1 MSSHRLR
8 FAGTLFLFLGIL
20 ALVAVLAATWA
31 LPDPEARPNDLFR
44 DLSPSVY
51 AEELA
56 VYQRELVRG
65 WLIVS
70 GAVAGVAVVLLA
82 VVAPRAGYRWFDS
95 GMFLVPLYGQ
105 LVFVPRLLWRASA
118 RPWPRPRRGA
128 EWIREK
134 ARALAAQLQG
144 RPVSQP
150 VPVGGGGPGVSSG
163 VPPLD
168 PAGAPARVSVQGPGT
183 PPPVGSPPTRRPSA
197 AVVGW
202 VFLLLV
208 VAVLG
213 TLGAMRLGRAEERAD
228 RLADELRRARA
239 DLTILREEF
248 GAMRRQLGAITGRLP
263 PDVPELIGKVRRA
276 VVTVEVP
283 GHGIGSGFAIEA
295 DLPDGFRTAILT
307 SEHVVHGAV
316 VEGSTSVLVTQGTRT
331 VRARL
336 GEWDEGNDLAL
347 LYVKPRLAPIPWFTE
362 GNEPRVGD
370 FVVAIGSPLGLELST
385 TVGVISKLFNETIQ
399 TDAAINPG
407 NSGGPLLNRFG
418 EVLGINTF
426 SLRGARGIGFALRID
441 RACEAIVR
449 C

>member
-1 MSSHRLR
+1 MSGHQRR
-8 FAGTLFLFLGIL
+8 FAGTLFLFLGTL
-20 ALVAVLAATWA
+20 TLVAILTAVWA
-31 LPDPEARPNDLFR
+31 LPDPESRPSDLFR

-65 WLIVS
+65 WLIVA

-82 VVAPRAGYRWFDS
+82 VVAPRAGYRWFDA
-95 GMFLVPLYGQ
+95 GTFLIPLYGQ
-105 LVFVPRLLWRASA
+105 VVFVPRLLWRASA

-128 EWIREK
+128 AWIREK
-134 ARALAAQLQG
+134 ARALAAQLPS
-144 RPVSQP
+144 RPLSQP
-150 VPVGGGGPGVSSG
+150 VAVGGGGPG
-163 VPPLD
+163 
-168 PAGAPARVSVQGPGT
+168 T
-183 PPPVGSPPTRRPSA
+183 PPPIGSPPTRRPGA

-202 VFLLLV
+202 AALLLV

-228 RLADELRRARA
+228 RLASELRRARA

-347 LYVKPRLAPIPWFTE
+347 LYVKPRVPPIPWFTE
-362 GNEPRVGD
+362 GHEPRVGD